1 MYDYYAL
8 LGVPRFFA
16 TQDEIKAAY
25 IEQVRFFHPD
35 AANVSPEIA
44 LERTQLLNEAYYT
57 LSDINRKRSYDE
69 HLYTI
74 IQQRQNKQTSN
85 CEENEKRSTEEGR
98 KRETSFPFGLVFRL
112 LSIAAIIS
120 VVVISALDTESQNS
134 KNAGR
139 NNTQPQSAIEQVK
152 EDPDAGLT
160 KRNRPSSGT
169 TLHWTGGYADAITA
183 PLEIKTG
190 ATSSEDYFV
199 KVCRVG
205 DTLDYMAFYI
215 RGGESAECEVPLGT
229 YEIKYACGETWY
241 GVNDLFGSKTSY
253 AKADDTFRFYEEDGY
268 VNGWTIELYLQ
279 TNGNLETMP
288 ISAFEF

>member
-1 MYDYYAL
+1 MMCDYYVL

-16 TQDEIKAAY
+16 TQDEIKTAY
-25 IEQVRFFHPD
+25 IKQVRFFHPD

-44 LERTQLLNEAYYT
+44 LEKTQLLNEAYYT
-57 LSDINRKRSYDE
+57 LSDVSRKRVYDE
-69 HLYTI
+69 QLYHSVHQHQE
-74 IQQRQNKQTSN
+74 QQRNS
-85 CEENEKRSTEEGR
+85 EETETRRQEHLR
-98 KRETSFPFGLVFRL
+98 KKATGFPFGFVFRL

-120 VVVISALDTESQNS
+120 IVIISALDAESQNS
-134 KNAGR
+134 KNAGG
-139 NNTQPQSAIEQVK
+139 NYTQPKSTTEQANL
-152 EDPDAGLT
+152 DPDADLT
-160 KRNRPSSGT
+160 KYNKPSSGT
-169 TLHWTGGYADAITA
+169 TLHWTDGYADAITA

-205 DTLDYMAFYI
+205 NASDYMAFYI

-241 GVNDLFGSKTSY
+241 GANDLFGSKTSY
-253 AKADDTFRFYEEDGY
+253 AKADETFRFYEEGGY

-279 TNGNLETMP
+279 TNGNLETIQ
-288 ISAFEF
+288 ISAFDF